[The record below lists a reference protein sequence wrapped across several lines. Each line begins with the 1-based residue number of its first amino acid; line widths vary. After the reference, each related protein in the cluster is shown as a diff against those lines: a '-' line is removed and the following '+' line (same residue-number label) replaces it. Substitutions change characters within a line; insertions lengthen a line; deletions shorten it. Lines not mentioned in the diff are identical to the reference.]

1 MKTALFPPNLSAINP
16 NNGAVEGVIDL
27 SSLIEKVQKHDNL
40 DVLNGIA
47 YNNVTKTLFVTGK
60 MWNKIF
66 EIEIFKK

>member
-1 MKTALFPPNLSAINP
+1 M
-16 NNGAVEGVIDL
+16 IDL